1 MSLQKMR
8 LSEAYFS
15 EAVPSVIGSSS
26 YLLFHARSRLT
37 RGLEHLELGEAKKEL
52 LRLAGIEADR
62 GLGIVPRA
70 LEL

>member
-1 MSLQKMR
+1 MYLQKKR
-8 LSEAYFS
+8 LSEAYPL
-15 EAVPSVIGSSS
+15 EAVPSVIALSS

-52 LRLAGIEADR
+52 LRLAGVEADR
-62 GLGIVPRA
+62 GFGIVPRA

>member
-1 MSLQKMR
+1 MD
-8 LSEAYFS
+8 A
-15 EAVPSVIGSSS
+15 
-26 YLLFHARSRLT
+26 RLT

-52 LRLAGIEADR
+52 LGLACIEDDR